1 MSSRSLALVAA
12 IIASASCT
20 DLPSDPKA
28 PFAVEFRRAP
38 SPSVVS
44 GDSLRDS
51 LGVVAPLRAVVFN
64 AKGDTIKGAAVKYR
78 LVPINKDSV
87 APAKID
93 SVSGHVTAD
102 TTRAFA
108 NRSFRV
114 YAEAGGIQTLPE
126 TLYVTRR
133 PDALVKVDSVVT
145 LRLSFLPSDSLPN
158 SPAVSVRLRHITD
171 GLAGDTVVPHYEVRF
186 RITSPASA
194 ATDTS
199 YVMLTGGDRRRSEVD
214 TTDASGLASREV
226 RVRRALFP
234 LARSTGPADSVA
246 YDSIHVEARA
256 YYRNGQ
262 IAGSPASLLVIVTAR
277 KTAGP

>member
-1 MSSRSLALVAA
+1 MRTRSFALLAALVAG
-12 IIASASCT
+12 ASCT
-20 DLPSDPKA
+20 DLPSNPNA
-28 PFAVEFRRAP
+28 PFAIEFRRTP

-64 AKGDTIKGAAVKYR
+64 AKGDTIRGAAVKYR
-78 LVPINKDSV
+78 LVPIAKDSV
-87 APAKID
+87 APAKVD
-93 SVSGHVTAD
+93 SITGRVTAD
-102 TTRAFA
+102 PTLAFA

-114 YAEAGGIQTLPE
+114 YAEAGGIQTLAE

-145 LRLSFLPSDSLPN
+145 MRLSFLPSDSLAM
-158 SPAVSVRLRHITD
+158 SPAVSVRLRHVTD

-214 TTDASGLASREV
+214 TTDASGVASRQV
-226 RVRRALFP
+226 RVRRSLFP
-234 LARSTGPADSVA
+234 LTPSTGPADSVA
-246 YDSIHVEARA
+246 SESIRVEARA

-277 KTAGP
+277 KTASP